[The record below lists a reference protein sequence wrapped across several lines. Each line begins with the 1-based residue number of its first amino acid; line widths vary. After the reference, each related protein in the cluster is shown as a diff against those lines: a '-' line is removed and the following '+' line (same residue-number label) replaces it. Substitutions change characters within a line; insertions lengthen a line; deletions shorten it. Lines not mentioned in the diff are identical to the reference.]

1 MVDLMIHQ
9 LQTHQF
15 LTLFL
20 TLGLGFAIGKV
31 KIGKFQLGGVAG
43 SLLFAVLIGQVGGIS
58 ISPDVQ
64 NMFFA
69 LFIFMVGY
77 NGGPQFFA
85 SLNRSALTML
95 IATVSMTV
103 LGLISVVVISKM
115 AGLDMGLAAGL
126 ASGGLTQSAIIGTA
140 GNAIDNL
147 GLSAALAE
155 QYKTNVAVGYSVTY
169 IFGSL
174 GPILIITIIP
184 ILYGWDIRAE
194 AKKLATK
201 LSGGAPIL
209 DEGQFLAVNRIQTR
223 AFSLDESAK
232 CLHKSV
238 KDFESSTNSDLII
251 EEILR
256 EGKSI
261 DYNEKMILELKDTI
275 IVSGLVA
282 VFSKHHDDMGV
293 ETADINLS
301 QNLIEEQRDVVVTSG
316 RLNNYS
322 LQDIHDKTNPEQ
334 RHGVFIS
341 NVKRMGHSLGAFQN
355 TIIKLGDEVTL
366 IGTTADVSRAAKR
379 IGYNTP
385 LPSVTDFT
393 ALGIGMVIGYIIGE
407 ISFNIDGTKVALGSG
422 LGCLVSGLLVGYLRV
437 RTPKFGSINHGAA
450 NFLQTFGLAVFVS
463 VVGLNA
469 AEPALKA
476 IQEYGVTLLLLGVL
490 VTLIPQ
496 ILQFPINYYILKIK
510 NPVEAMA
517 VIAGSRSGN
526 PAFSTLLDQT
536 ENSTPVASFTVTYA
550 LANILL
556 TLWGPIIIAIMYKG

>member
-1 MVDLMIHQ
+1 MIDIIVNQ

-15 LTLFL
+15 LALFL
-20 TLGLGFAIGKV
+20 ALGLGFAIGKV

-43 SLLFAVLIGQVGGIS
+43 SLLFAVLIGQIGGIK

-95 IATVSMTV
+95 LATVSMTV
-103 LGLISVVVISKM
+103 LGLITVVVIAKM
-115 AGLDMGLAAGL
+115 AGLDIGLAAGL
-126 ASGGLTQSAIIGTA
+126 AAGALTQSAIIGTA

-147 GLSAALAE
+147 GLSLELAN
-155 QYKTNVAVGYSVTY
+155 QYKINVAVGYSVTY

-201 LSGGAPIL
+201 MSGGAPSL
-209 DEGQFLAVNRIQTR
+209 DEGQFFSVNRIQTR
-223 AFSLDESAK
+223 AFNLDKSTP
-232 CLHKSV
+232 CLNKSI
-238 KDFESSTNSDLII
+238 KDFETSSNSDLII
-251 EEILR
+251 EELLR
-256 EGKSI
+256 NGESI
-261 DYNEKMILELKDTI
+261 DYDSNTVLMDKDTI
-275 IVSGLVA
+275 VLSGLIEA
-282 VFSKHHDDMGV
+282 FAKHSDSMGIETSDIDLSK
-293 ETADINLS
+293 
-301 QNLIEEQRDVVVTSG
+301 NLIEEQRDVVVTQTQ
-316 RLNNYS
+316 LNN
-322 LQDIHDKTNPEQ
+322 LDIQEIHDKADPEQ

-341 NVKRMGHSLGAFQN
+341 NVKRMGHALGASQK
-355 TIIKLGDEVTL
+355 TIIKLGDEITL
-366 IGTTADVSRAAKR
+366 IGKTADVNRAAKL

-393 ALGIGMVIGYIIGE
+393 ALGIGMAIGYIIGE
-407 ISFNIDGTKVALGSG
+407 ISFSIDGTSVSLGAG
-422 LGCLVSGLLVGYLRV
+422 LGCLVSGLFVGYLRV
-437 RTPKFGSINHGAA
+437 KTPRFGSINHGAA

-476 IQEYGVTLLLLGVL
+476 IQEYGITLLFLGML

-526 PAFSTLLDQT
+526 PAFSTLLDKTQ
-536 ENSTPVASFTVTYA
+536 NSTPVAAFTVTYA

-556 TLWGPIIIAIMYKG
+556 TLWGPIIIALMYKG